1 MEFQGTWNIQNNLET
16 KKKVRGLVLP
26 NFKTNCTA
34 TAVKTEWVLSGIKV
48 GIVWQEEKHID
59 QWNRIESLE

>member
-1 MEFQGTWNIQNNLET
+1 MEQQGTQKSQMIL
-16 KKKVRGLVLP
+16 KKNKVGGLTLP